1 MEQNTNPEINR
12 LNMEASK
19 KAADNLRGWA
29 GLDTFKKS
37 NGGSYLNGSTAQ
49 SLNESKNEGYTP
61 GLKPKNVF
69 EFGVATTVSALKNSS
84 LYELPAGKIMLE
96 KFDFMLGTKGVP
108 EAFLVEGFIQ
118 ELSQFS
124 WEESGK
130 TALENMEKILESN
143 RKEIEVVK
151 VYENIKST
159 SGRDLFSDATTKMEN
174 WLVSESRNTD
184 SLISGLKG
192 FGFNPAVRNLISFLS
207 LYENKNSGKFSVG
220 YDNENCTVGNIY
232 SPIHLDENG
241 STIFFAGG
249 KFFKLNEE
257 SETIEECQMDEVP
270 PQLRDKVAMVSDR
283 DVKIGDN
290 KIALKVGDHKIEIVF
305 EGENKVVLFN
315 GNKINESDLP
325 LAINASSK
333 TLFENTSTYINKAMK
348 VISMA
353 EEIVE
358 IDFGKSIKSRLY
370 EGAEANIFKF
380 GKNLYVQT
388 VNPSMKLNKVYEC
401 NGTQAIKIVKD
412 FIKYDISE
420 SLTEFLEGE
429 SAILSIMKN
438 DKKAI
443 SENITLLENELT
455 KIERAKSENPRL
467 AGSKELIE
475 LQEGI
480 ENEISSLKDRWNQ
493 INTEISR
500 FSEKAKDIS
509 QGPINEEMGYPLDT
523 EVRVKRN
530 GSKGT
535 VIGVDGNSKTYTILF
550 KEGKT
555 GEYFFSDV
563 EDISDEV
570 EKHSIETPE
579 IDLDLQVENEYEA
592 AFEKAYQDQLV
603 KAPGKSAATP
613 SKFIEDEGNASLAET
628 PEKGSKVKDK
638 KVTAGDSEM
647 AAAPAKKVTRGSIS
661 FIESEENANL
671 AKAPQG
677 SIKKASTFIEDMK
690 NHNLAGIKESQKN
703 SHIEKAPKG
712 EKGKAEKF
720 VEDEDNANLA
730 DAHGNS
736 KKDGKKFVED
746 LERADLSEAPKAK
759 KK

>member
-1 MEQNTNPEINR
+1 
-12 LNMEASK
+12 
-19 KAADNLRGWA
+19 
-29 GLDTFKKS
+29 
-37 NGGSYLNGSTAQ
+37 
-49 SLNESKNEGYTP
+49 
-61 GLKPKNVF
+61 
-69 EFGVATTVSALKNSS
+69 
-84 LYELPAGKIMLE
+84 
-96 KFDFMLGTKGVP
+96 
-108 EAFLVEGFIQ
+108 
-118 ELSQFS
+118 
-124 WEESGK
+124 
-130 TALENMEKILESN
+130 
-143 RKEIEVVK
+143 
-151 VYENIKST
+151 
-159 SGRDLFSDATTKMEN
+159 
-174 WLVSESRNTD
+174 
-184 SLISGLKG
+184 
-192 FGFNPAVRNLISFLS
+192 
-207 LYENKNSGKFSVG
+207 
-220 YDNENCTVGNIY
+220 
-232 SPIHLDENG
+232 
-241 STIFFAGG
+241 
-249 KFFKLNEE
+249 
-257 SETIEECQMDEVP
+257 
-270 PQLRDKVAMVSDR
+270 
-283 DVKIGDN
+283 
-290 KIALKVGDHKIEIVF
+290 
-305 EGENKVVLFN
+305 
-315 GNKINESDLP
+315 
-325 LAINASSK
+325 
-333 TLFENTSTYINKAMK
+333 
-348 VISMA
+348 
-353 EEIVE
+353 
-358 IDFGKSIKSRLY
+358 
-370 EGAEANIFKF
+370 
-380 GKNLYVQT
+380 
-388 VNPSMKLNKVYEC
+388 MKLNKVYEC

-455 KIERAKSENPRL
+455 KIERTKSENPRL
-467 AGSKELIE
+467 AGSKELME

-592 AFEKAYQDQLV
+592 AFEKAYQDQLA
-603 KAPGKSAATP
+603 K
-613 SKFIEDEGNASLAET
+613 
-628 PEKGSKVKDK
+628 
-638 KVTAGDSEM
+638 
-647 AAAPAKKVTRGSIS
+647 APAKKVTRGSIS
-661 FIESEENANL
+661 FIENEENANL

-736 KKDGKKFVED
+736 KKNGKKFVED